1 MDLLLSAETT
11 SEGRD
16 KDTDGGGGGGRI
28 KKIMFATAPEKQ
40 GDLDY
45 IRGK

>member
-16 KDTDGGGGGGRI
+16 KDTDGGGGERI
-28 KKIMFATAPEKQ
+28 KKIMFATAPEKH

>member
-16 KDTDGGGGGGRI
+16 KDTDGGGRI

>member
-16 KDTDGGGGGGRI
+16 KDTDGGGI
-28 KKIMFATAPEKQ
+28 KKMMFATAPEKQ

>member
-1 MDLLLSAETT
+1 MDLLLSAEMT

-16 KDTDGGGGGGRI
+16 KDTDRGGRI
-28 KKIMFATAPEKQ
+28 KKMMFATAPEKQ
-40 GDLDY
+40 GHLDY